1 MNAALVILAVFAAYL
16 NALLYG
22 SFQFDDFNVIVNNPS
37 VHSLEA
43 WGSGFS
49 NGIRPLLKLTYAA
62 NWAASE
68 GPFGFHLFNI
78 TVHAA
83 SSLLVLKLSEP
94 FMERHGVGKGYA
106 LFSALLFA
114 LHPVQTEAATY
125 ISGRSS
131 SLMAFFLFASLFY
144 YEKGRDKRPALAYLA
159 SPFFCLLAVG
169 VKETAIIF
177 SFALILWDK
186 AMGRGIRGS
195 LTRQAAHWGLLLFA
209 VLAILGS
216 SGYNRFFT
224 GLNAR
229 GLSSTVLSNING
241 IAYLLSRFVS
251 LNGLNIDPDLPILT
265 AWDAVVIIEAASV
278 ATLLIAGVLLI
289 RKMPWAGFGILW
301 LFLFL
306 SPTNSIVPRL
316 DVANERHLYIGT
328 FGVFLAFSVGMSRL
342 ARGLD
347 KRAAIAG
354 VVAFLFLGV
363 FTVERNRDYRSET
376 SLWEATVRLS
386 PAKPRAWNNLGFA
399 YSAEGK
405 KEDARRAYSEALRL
419 DPGYGKA
426 ARNLDALDD

>member
-1 MNAALVILAVFAAYL
+1 MNAALIILAVFAAYL

-43 WGSGFS
+43 WEAGFFS
-49 NGIRPLLKLTYAA
+49 GIRPLLKFTYAA
-62 NWAASE
+62 NWSLSDA
-68 GPFGFHLFNI
+68 PFGFHLFNI
-78 TVHAA
+78 AVHAA
-83 SSLLVLKLSEP
+83 SSLLVLRLSES
-94 FMERHGVGKGYA
+94 FMERHGVGKGSA

-114 LHPVQTEAATY
+114 LHPVQTEAVTY

-131 SLMAFFLFASLFY
+131 SLMAFFLFASLFF
-144 YEKGRDKRPALAYLA
+144 YEKGRGKRPALAYLA
-159 SPFFCLLAVG
+159 SPFFFLLAVG

-177 SFALILWDK
+177 PFALILWDK

-195 LTRQAAHWGLLLFA
+195 LTRQAAHWGFLLLA
-209 VLAILGS
+209 VFFILAS
-216 SGYNRFFT
+216 YNRFFT
-224 GLNAR
+224 GLDTR

-241 IAYLLSRFVS
+241 IAYLSSRFVFLS
-251 LNGLNIDPDLPILT
+251 GLNIDPDLPVLK
-265 AWDAVVIIEAASV
+265 AWDAFV
-278 ATLLIAGVLLI
+278 ATEAVSIAVLVIGGGLLLK
-289 RKMPWAGFGILW
+289 RRTFAGFGILW

-306 SPTNSIVPRL
+306 LPTNSIVPRI

-347 KRAAIAG
+347 KRAA
-354 VVAFLFLGV
+354 VVVSAVFLLILGAA
-363 FTVERNRDYRSET
+363 TVARNRDYRGET
-376 SLWEATVRLS
+376 ALWEATVRLS

-419 DPGYGKA
+419 DPGYRKA
-426 ARNLDALDD
+426 ERNIKALDD